1 MRTNTDGLIL
11 KEQNIGEKDKLVTV
25 LTRQNGLVRAFV
37 RGAKSFKN
45 RKNSATGMFCYSK
58 ISLYKTKDSYIID
71 EAEPI
76 ELFFEL
82 RDDLEKISLAQY
94 FSELI
99 ISLVQEDEPAEEY
112 LRLMLNSLHFLA
124 KNKLPNEQVKAITEL
139 RLMCIAGFMPNLIA
153 CDRCGEY
160 ETDTMYFDVEDG
172 LLYCE
177 NCGSN
182 TMLLPLDIGLIKALR
197 HIAFSEFDKIYSFKM
212 EDYALEDLTYI
223 TEKYLLSKLQ
233 KNFKT
238 LEFYNSIKVTD
249 NE

>member
-25 LTRQNGLVRAFV
+25 LTRHNGLVRAFV
-37 RGAKSFKN
+37 RGAKSVNN
-45 RKNSATGMFCYSK
+45 RKNSSTGMFCFSK
-58 ISLYKTKDSYIID
+58 LCLYKTKESYIID

-82 RDDLEKISLAQY
+82 RNDLEKLSLAQY

-99 ISLVQEDEPAEEY
+99 ITLVQEDEPAEEY
-112 LRLMLNSLHFLA
+112 LRLILNSLYFLA
-124 KNKLPNEQVKAITEL
+124 KGKMPIEQVKAITEL
-139 RLMCIAGFMPNLIA
+139 RLMCIAGYMPNLVA

-177 NCGSN
+177 NCMSN
-182 TMLLPLDIGLIKALR
+182 SMLFPLDIGLIKALR
-197 HIAFSEFDKIYSFKM
+197 HIAFSDFEKIYSFKM
-212 EDYALEDLTYI
+212 EEQALPDLSYI

-233 KNFKT
+233 RNFKT
-238 LEFYNSIKVTD
+238 LEFYKSIQV
-249 NE
+249 

>member
-25 LTRQNGLVRAFV
+25 LTRHNGLVRAFV
-37 RGAKSFKN
+37 RGAKSVNN
-45 RKNSATGMFCYSK
+45 RKNSSTGMFCFSK
-58 ISLYKTKDSYIID
+58 LCLYKTKESYIID

-82 RDDLEKISLAQY
+82 RNDLEKLSLAQY

-99 ISLVQEDEPAEEY
+99 MTLVQEDEPAEEY
-112 LRLMLNSLHFLA
+112 LRLILNSLHFLA
-124 KNKLPNEQVKAITEL
+124 KGKMPIEQVKAITEL
-139 RLMCIAGFMPNLIA
+139 RLMCIAGYMPNLVA

-160 ETDTMYFDVEDG
+160 ETNTMYFDVEDG

-177 NCGSN
+177 NCMSN
-182 TMLLPLDIGLIKALR
+182 SMLFPLDIGLIKALR
-197 HIAFSEFDKIYSFKM
+197 HIAFSDFEKIYSFKM
-212 EDYALEDLTYI
+212 EEHALPDLSYI

-233 KNFKT
+233 RNFKT
-238 LEFYNSIKVTD
+238 LEFYKEITRV
-249 NE
+249 

>member
-25 LTRQNGLVRAFV
+25 LTRHNGLVRAFV
-37 RGAKSFKN
+37 RGAKSVNN
-45 RKNSATGMFCYSK
+45 RKNSSTGMFCFSK
-58 ISLYKTKDSYIID
+58 LCLYKTKESYIID

-76 ELFFEL
+76 ELFLEL
-82 RDDLEKISLAQY
+82 RNDLERLALAQY

-99 ISLVQEDEPAEEY
+99 ITLVQEDESAEDY
-112 LRLMLNSLHFLA
+112 LRLILNSLHFLA
-124 KNKLPNEQVKAITEL
+124 KGKMPTEQVKAITEL
-139 RLMCIAGFMPNLIA
+139 RLMCIAGYMPNLVA

-177 NCGSN
+177 NCMSN
-182 TMLLPLDIGLIKALR
+182 SMLFPLDIGLIKALR
-197 HIAFSEFDKIYSFKM
+197 HIAFSDFEKIYSFKM
-212 EDYALEDLTYI
+212 DESALPDLSYI

-233 KNFKT
+233 RNFKT
-238 LEFYNSIKVTD
+238 LEFYKEITRV
-249 NE
+249 

>member
-25 LTRQNGLVRAFV
+25 LTRHNGLVRAFV
-37 RGAKSFKN
+37 RGAKSVNN
-45 RKNSATGMFCYSK
+45 RKNSSTGMFCFSK
-58 ISLYKTKDSYIID
+58 LCLYKTKESYIID

-82 RDDLEKISLAQY
+82 RSDLEKLALAQY

-99 ISLVQEDEPAEEY
+99 MTLVQEDEAAEEY
-112 LRLMLNSLHFLA
+112 LRLILNSLHFLA
-124 KNKLPNEQVKAITEL
+124 KGKMPVEQVKAITEL
-139 RLMCIAGFMPNLIA
+139 RLMCIAGYMPNLVA

-160 ETDTMYFDVEDG
+160 ETNTMYFDVEDG

-177 NCGSN
+177 NCMSN
-182 TMLLPLDIGLIKALR
+182 SMLFPLDIGLIKALR
-197 HIAFSEFDKIYSFKM
+197 HIAFSDFEKIYSFKM
-212 EDYALEDLTYI
+212 DENALPDLSYI

-238 LEFYNSIKVTD
+238 LEFYKEITK
-249 NE
+249 

>member
-11 KEQNIGEKDKLVTV
+11 KEQNIGEKDKLVWV
-25 LTRQNGLVRAFV
+25 LTRHNGLVRAFV
-37 RGAKSFKN
+37 RGAKSVKN
-45 RKNSATGMFCYSK
+45 RKNSSTGMFCFSR
-58 ISLYKTKDSYIID
+58 ISLYTSKDTYIID

-76 ELFFEL
+76 ELFFDL
-82 RDDLEKISLAQY
+82 RSDLEKLALAQY
-94 FSELI
+94 FAELVLT
-99 ISLVQEDEPAEEY
+99 LVQEDEQAEDY
-112 LRLMLNSLHFLA
+112 LRLILNSLHFLC
-124 KNKLPNEQVKAITEL
+124 KSKLPNEQVKAITEL
-139 RLMCIAGFMPNLIA
+139 RMMCIAGFMPNLIA

-160 ETDTMYFDVEDG
+160 ETDTMYFDVDDG

-197 HIAFSEFDKIYSFKM
+197 HIAFSDFEKIYSFKM
-212 EDYALEDLTYI
+212 EDYALPDLSYI

-233 KNFKT
+233 RNFKT
-238 LEFYNSIKVTD
+238 LDFYNSIKVND

>member
-25 LTRQNGLVRAFV
+25 LTRHNGLVRAFV
-37 RGAKSFKN
+37 RGAKSVNN
-45 RKNSATGMFCYSK
+45 RKNSSTGMFCFSK
-58 ISLYKTKDSYIID
+58 LCLYKTKESYIID

-82 RDDLEKISLAQY
+82 RSDLEKLALAQY

-99 ISLVQEDEPAEEY
+99 MTLVQEDEPAEEY
-112 LRLMLNSLHFLA
+112 LRLILNSLHFLA
-124 KNKLPNEQVKAITEL
+124 KGKMPIEQVKAITEL
-139 RLMCIAGFMPNLIA
+139 RLMCIAGYMPNLIA

-160 ETDTMYFDVEDG
+160 ETNTMYFDVEDG

-177 NCGSN
+177 NCMSN
-182 TMLLPLDIGLIKALR
+182 SMLFPLDIGLIKALR
-197 HIAFSEFDKIYSFKM
+197 HIAFSDFEKIYSFKM
-212 EDYALEDLTYI
+212 EDSALPDLSYI

-233 KNFKT
+233 RNFKT
-238 LEFYNSIKVTD
+238 LEFYNSIKV
-249 NE
+249 

>member
-82 RDDLEKISLAQY
+82 RDNLEKISLAQY

-99 ISLVQEDEPAEEY
+99 IFLVQEDEPAEEY

>member
-25 LTRQNGLVRAFV
+25 LTRHNGLVRAFV
-37 RGAKSFKN
+37 RGAKSVNN
-45 RKNSATGMFCYSK
+45 RKNSSTGMFCFSK
-58 ISLYKTKDSYIID
+58 LCLYKTKESYIID

-82 RDDLEKISLAQY
+82 RSDLEKLALAQY

-99 ISLVQEDEPAEEY
+99 MTLVQEDEAAEEY
-112 LRLMLNSLHFLA
+112 LRLILNSLHFLA
-124 KNKLPNEQVKAITEL
+124 KGKMPIEQVKAITEL
-139 RLMCIAGFMPNLIA
+139 RLMCIAGYMPNLVA

-160 ETDTMYFDVEDG
+160 ETNTMYFDVEDG

-177 NCGSN
+177 NCMSN
-182 TMLLPLDIGLIKALR
+182 SMLFPLDIGLIKALR
-197 HIAFSEFDKIYSFKM
+197 HIAFSDFEKIYSFKM
-212 EDYALEDLTYI
+212 EDSALPDLSYI

-233 KNFKT
+233 RNFKT
-238 LEFYNSIKVTD
+238 LEFYKEITK
-249 NE
+249 

>member
-25 LTRQNGLVRAFV
+25 LTRHNGLVRAFV
-37 RGAKSFKN
+37 RGAKSVKN
-45 RKNSATGMFCYSK
+45 RKNSSTGMFCFSK
-58 ISLYKTKDSYIID
+58 LSLYKTKDTYIID

-82 RDDLEKISLAQY
+82 RNDLEKLSLAQY
-94 FSELI
+94 FAELVI
-99 ISLVQEDEPAEEY
+99 ALVQEDESAEEY
-112 LRLMLNSLHFLA
+112 LRLILNSLHFLA
-124 KNKLPNEQVKAITEL
+124 KNKMPNEQVKAITEL

-160 ETDTMYFDVEDG
+160 ETETMYFDVEDG

-177 NCGSN
+177 NCVPSD
-182 TMLLPLDIGLIKALR
+182 MIFQLDIGLIKALR
-197 HIAFSEFDKIYSFKM
+197 HIAFSDFEKIYSFKM
-212 EDYALEDLTYI
+212 EDFALPDLSYI

-233 KNFKT
+233 RNFKT
-238 LEFYNSIKVTD
+238 LEFYKEIV
-249 NE
+249 

>member
-11 KEQNIGEKDKLVTV
+11 KEQNIGEKDKLVWV
-25 LTRQNGLVRAFV
+25 LTRHNGLVRAFV
-37 RGAKSFKN
+37 RGAKSVKN
-45 RKNSATGMFCYSK
+45 RKNSSTGMFCFSK
-58 ISLYKTKDSYIID
+58 ISLYKSKDTYIID

-76 ELFFEL
+76 ELFFDL
-82 RDDLEKISLAQY
+82 RSDLEKLALAQY
-94 FSELI
+94 FAELVLA
-99 ISLVQEDEPAEEY
+99 LVQEDEQAEEY
-112 LRLMLNSLHFLA
+112 LRLILNSLHFLA
-124 KNKLPNEQVKAITEL
+124 KNKMPNEQVKAITEL

-160 ETDTMYFDVEDG
+160 ETDTMYFDVDDG

-197 HIAFSEFDKIYSFKM
+197 HIAFSDFEKIYSFKM
-212 EDYALEDLTYI
+212 EDYALPDLSYI

-233 KNFKT
+233 RNFKT
-238 LEFYNSIKVTD
+238 LDFYNSIKVNN

>member
-25 LTRQNGLVRAFV
+25 LTRHNGLVRAFV
-37 RGAKSFKN
+37 RGAKSVNN
-45 RKNSATGMFCYSK
+45 RKNSSTGMFCFSK
-58 ISLYKTKDSYIID
+58 LCLYKTKESYIID

-82 RDDLEKISLAQY
+82 RSDLEKLALAQY

-99 ISLVQEDEPAEEY
+99 MTLVQEDEPAEEY
-112 LRLMLNSLHFLA
+112 LRLILNSLHFLA
-124 KNKLPNEQVKAITEL
+124 KGKMPTEQVKAITEL
-139 RLMCIAGFMPNLIA
+139 RLMCIAGYMPNLVA

-160 ETDTMYFDVEDG
+160 ETNTMYFDVEDG

-177 NCGSN
+177 NCMSN
-182 TMLLPLDIGLIKALR
+182 SMLFPLDIGLIKALR
-197 HIAFSEFDKIYSFKM
+197 HIAFSDFEKIYSFKM
-212 EDYALEDLTYI
+212 DENALPDLSYI

-238 LEFYNSIKVTD
+238 LEFYKEITK
-249 NE
+249 

>member
-25 LTRQNGLVRAFV
+25 LTRHNGLVRAFV
-37 RGAKSFKN
+37 RGAKSVNN
-45 RKNSATGMFCYSK
+45 RKNSSTGMFCFSK
-58 ISLYKTKDSYIID
+58 LCLYKTKESYIID

-82 RDDLEKISLAQY
+82 RSDLEKLALAQY

-99 ISLVQEDEPAEEY
+99 MTLVQEDEPAEEY
-112 LRLMLNSLHFLA
+112 LRLILNSLHFLA
-124 KNKLPNEQVKAITEL
+124 KGKMPIEQVKAITEL
-139 RLMCIAGFMPNLIA
+139 RLMCIAGYMPNLVA

-160 ETDTMYFDVEDG
+160 ETNTMYFDVEDG

-177 NCGSN
+177 NCMSN
-182 TMLLPLDIGLIKALR
+182 SMLFPLDIGLIKALR
-197 HIAFSEFDKIYSFKM
+197 HIAFSDFEKIYSFKM
-212 EDYALEDLTYI
+212 EDSALPDLSYI

-233 KNFKT
+233 RNFKT
-238 LEFYNSIKVTD
+238 LEFYNSIKV
-249 NE
+249 

>member
-25 LTRQNGLVRAFV
+25 LTRHNGLVRAFV
-37 RGAKSFKN
+37 RGAKSVKN
-45 RKNSATGMFCYSK
+45 RKNSSTGMFCFSK
-58 ISLYKTKDSYIID
+58 LSLYKTKDSYIID

-82 RDDLEKISLAQY
+82 RSNLDKLALSQY

-99 ISLVQEDEPAEEY
+99 ISLVQEEEPAEEY
-112 LRLMLNSLHFLA
+112 LRLILNSLHFLA
-124 KNKLPNEQVKAITEL
+124 KDKMPIEQVKAITEL

-153 CDRCGEY
+153 CERCGEY
-160 ETDTMYFDVEDG
+160 ETNTMYFDVDDG

-177 NCGSN
+177 NCIS
-182 TMLLPLDIGLIKALR
+182 TDMLFPLDIGLIKALR
-197 HIAFSEFDKIYSFKM
+197 HIAFSDFEKIYSFKM
-212 EDYALEDLTYI
+212 EEYALGDLSYV

-233 KNFKT
+233 RNFKT
-238 LEFYNSIKVTD
+238 LDFYKSIQT
-249 NE
+249 

>member
-25 LTRQNGLVRAFV
+25 LTRHNGLVRAFV
-37 RGAKSFKN
+37 RGAKSVNN
-45 RKNSATGMFCYSK
+45 RKNSSTGMFCFSK
-58 ISLYKTKDSYIID
+58 LCLYKTKESYILD

-82 RDDLEKISLAQY
+82 RNDLEKLSLAQY

-99 ISLVQEDEPAEEY
+99 ITLVQEDEPAEDY
-112 LRLMLNSLHFLA
+112 LRLTLNSLYFLA
-124 KNKLPNEQVKAITEL
+124 KGKMPIEQVKAITEL
-139 RLMCIAGFMPNLIA
+139 RLMCIAGYMPNLVA

-177 NCGSN
+177 NCMSDS
-182 TMLLPLDIGLIKALR
+182 MLFPLDIGLIKALR
-197 HIAFSEFDKIYSFKM
+197 HIAFSDFEKIYSFKM
-212 EDYALEDLTYI
+212 EEQALPDLSYI

-233 KNFKT
+233 RNFKT
-238 LEFYNSIKVTD
+238 LEFYKSIQV
-249 NE
+249 

>member
-1 MRTNTDGLIL
+1 MRMNTDGLIL

-25 LTRQNGLVRAFV
+25 LTRHNGLVRAFV

-58 ISLYKTKDSYIID
+58 ISLYKSRDSYIID

-76 ELFFEL
+76 ETFFGL
-82 RDDLEKISLAQY
+82 REDLEKISLAQY

-99 ISLVQEDEPAEEY
+99 ISLVQEEEPAEEY
-112 LRLMLNSLHFLA
+112 LRLVLNSLHFLS
-124 KNKLPNEQVKAITEL
+124 KGTMPIEQVKAITEL

-153 CDRCGEY
+153 CERCGEY
-160 ETDTMYFDVEDG
+160 ETDTMYFDVDDG

-177 NCGSN
+177 NCISSQA
-182 TMLLPLDIGLIKALR
+182 LFQLDIGLVKALR
-197 HIAFSEFDKIYSFKM
+197 HITFSDFEKIYSFKL
-212 EDYALEDLTYI
+212 EDYALPDLSYI

-233 KNFKT
+233 RNFKT
-238 LEFYNSIKVTD
+238 LDFYNSIKV
-249 NE
+249 

>member
-25 LTRQNGLVRAFV
+25 LTRHNGLVRAFV
-37 RGAKSFKN
+37 RGAKSVNN
-45 RKNSATGMFCYSK
+45 RKNSSTGMFCFSK
-58 ISLYKTKDSYIID
+58 LCLYKTKESYIID

-82 RDDLEKISLAQY
+82 RNDLEKLSLAQY

-99 ISLVQEDEPAEEY
+99 ITLVQEDDPAEDY
-112 LRLMLNSLHFLA
+112 LRLILNSLYFLA
-124 KNKLPNEQVKAITEL
+124 KGKMPIEQVKAITEL
-139 RLMCIAGFMPNLIA
+139 RLMCIAGYMPNLVA

-172 LLYCE
+172 FLYCE
-177 NCGSN
+177 NCMSDS
-182 TMLLPLDIGLIKALR
+182 MLFPLDIGLIKALR
-197 HIAFSEFDKIYSFKM
+197 HIAFSDFEKIYSFKM
-212 EDYALEDLTYI
+212 EEYAITDLSYI

-233 KNFKT
+233 RNFKT
-238 LEFYNSIKVTD
+238 LDFYKEITK
-249 NE
+249 

>member
-1 MRTNTDGLIL
+1 MRTNTDGIIL

-25 LTRQNGLVRAFV
+25 LTRHNGLVRAFV

-58 ISLYKTKDSYIID
+58 LSLYKTKDSYIID

-82 RDDLEKISLAQY
+82 RDDLAKISLAQY
-94 FSELI
+94 FGELI
-99 ISLVQEDEPAEEY
+99 ITLVQEEEPAEEY

-124 KNKLPNEQVKAITEL
+124 KDKLPIEQIKAITEL

-160 ETDTMYFDVEDG
+160 ETNTMYFDVEDG

-177 NCGSN
+177 NCITN
-182 TMLLPLDIGLIKALR
+182 DMLFPLEIGLIKGLR
-197 HIAFSEFDKIYSFKM
+197 HIAFSDFEKIYSFRM
-212 EDYALEDLTYI
+212 EDHALEDLTYI

-233 KNFKT
+233 RNFKT
-238 LEFYNSIKVTD
+238 LEFYKEITRV
-249 NE
+249 